1 MMKVGGL
8 ISIYDSDAKLL
19 ALDKVYAIA
28 EIDLLGNICNINEN
42 FSKILKYSYEEL
54 IGKPYSTIFNDFDK
68 KNISSFWKGVLS
80 GEIKSGD
87 FLRIDKYGIG
97 VWLNASYTQIKDS
110 SGNVIGILKLATDI
124 TEKRQVDAYNKSR
137 IDAIYRSQSVIEL
150 DLDGHITDVNSNY
163 CELSGYKRDEILG
176 IHHRVL
182 CPKNFL
188 DSEDYINFWQKLE
201 NGEFIRGR
209 FERIRRDNQV
219 FWIQASY
226 NPIFDSSGKV
236 YKVIKYAYDITEAVK
251 NEKLISVRNN
261 ISELML
267 KIQEEFLV
275 EKNLTL
281 SCNKVLTSL
290 LKTIN
295 CDFGFVGIVRKIYN
309 EDLISIPA
317 IVNSYQENY
326 VFEYLGI
333 KNDEVMGLYL
343 KRDNVFFDTKKMI
356 NNQYF
361 RWDIVHSSTLS
372 KNKEIYS
379 FLGIPVKNNP
389 NTLGFLVIASVS
401 HRLNDDLVETLN
413 PLVTMLGG
421 LIYARELED
430 NRSLAEEQLRFNAE
444 HDFLTGLP
452 NRSSF
457 FQHAELI
464 FNLLNNSVN
473 GKDNTCI
480 AILDIDKFKDINDS
494 YGHVYGD
501 SILKQTADLLS
512 KQFRDIDIL
521 ARMGGEEFI
530 ILLKATN
537 LPLAFKIIER
547 CREIIEKHSFNLSD
561 ETVNLTISAGL
572 AQFSKEYKTLDEWI
586 HAADCK
592 LYESKHCGRNIVSM

>member
-1 MMKVGGL
+1 
-8 ISIYDSDAKLL
+8 
-19 ALDKVYAIA
+19 
-28 EIDLLGNICNINEN
+28 
-42 FSKILKYSYEEL
+42 
-54 IGKPYSTIFNDFDK
+54 
-68 KNISSFWKGVLS
+68 
-80 GEIKSGD
+80 
-87 FLRIDKYGIG
+87 
-97 VWLNASYTQIKDS
+97 
-110 SGNVIGILKLATDI
+110 
-124 TEKRQVDAYNKSR
+124 
-137 IDAIYRSQSVIEL
+137 
-150 DLDGHITDVNSNY
+150 
-163 CELSGYKRDEILG
+163 
-176 IHHRVL
+176 
-182 CPKNFL
+182 
-188 DSEDYINFWQKLE
+188 
-201 NGEFIRGR
+201 
-209 FERIRRDNQV
+209 
-219 FWIQASY
+219 
-226 NPIFDSSGKV
+226 
-236 YKVIKYAYDITEAVK
+236 
-251 NEKLISVRNN
+251 
-261 ISELML
+261 
-267 KIQEEFLV
+267 
-275 EKNLTL
+275 
-281 SCNKVLTSL
+281 
-290 LKTIN
+290 
-295 CDFGFVGIVRKIYN
+295 
-309 EDLISIPA
+309 
-317 IVNSYQENY
+317 
-326 VFEYLGI
+326 
-333 KNDEVMGLYL
+333 
-343 KRDNVFFDTKKMI
+343 
-356 NNQYF
+356 
-361 RWDIVHSSTLS
+361 STLS

-452 NRSSF
+452 NRNSF